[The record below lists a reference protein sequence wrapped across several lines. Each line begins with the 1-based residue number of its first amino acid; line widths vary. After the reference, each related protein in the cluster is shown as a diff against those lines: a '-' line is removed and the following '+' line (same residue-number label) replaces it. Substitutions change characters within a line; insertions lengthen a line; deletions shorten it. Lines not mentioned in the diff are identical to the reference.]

1 MRLLLLEDDIV
12 YNQSISEYLESLG
25 YAVDS
30 FEDGLEAYYAIYDK
44 TYHLLLL
51 DVRVP
56 TLNGY
61 EIVKKLKED
70 NLDIPVIFITSLTDI
85 NNLSIGY
92 ELGCSD
98 YIKKPFALKEL
109 KYRIEQILKLYYFKT
124 SQDMI
129 LLEEEYSYDIKNETL
144 YDKYK
149 SVINL
154 THKEKQLL
162 LLLVLN
168 INNFVSM
175 ESIKD
180 EVWNDSYINDVDVR
194 VCIRNLRKKTSN
206 EFILS
211 SRGLGYRVVKR
222 K

>member
-144 YDKYK
+144 YDKNRT
-149 SVINL
+149 VINL